1 MPALYDPC
9 LSLPDTPSGRQ
20 RGYLMPDFLPYLLIA
35 LAFLGLLAVVLEEVI
50 HVNKAQVVLFLGALS
65 WVLLFAFSS
74 DTHTHELVQE
84 GLQEN
89 IGEIASLWLFLL
101 AAMTFVAYLN
111 KKGLIESLIY
121 RFLPRQVSERKLL
134 IMAGLFSFVFSSLA
148 DNITA
153 TLISVALIL
162 SLNLSA
168 AKTLRFAT
176 VVVFAVNSGGVAMIT
191 GDVTTLMIFLAGKVS
206 ITNLLL
212 LSLPALTAVLLLAAM
227 LSWSLRDHA
236 IIQHKENDLAR
247 VDLAIAAIFILTIL
261 ATIAGNVMFDIPPVL
276 SFLTGLSVM
285 FLVARAYGE
294 DTENHPILNY
304 IRQIEFDTLL
314 FFLGILLIV
323 GSLKEIHALDS
334 FVALYQH
341 MPAWAAN
348 YLMGLLSAVIDNVP
362 LTAALLKA
370 DVTMTLQEWMA
381 LTYAVGVGGS
391 LLIIGSAAGIVAMSK
406 IDELTF
412 GSYLKFFIALI
423 IAYSVGYS
431 SVLLLGHYVL

>member
-1 MPALYDPC
+1 
-9 LSLPDTPSGRQ
+9 
-20 RGYLMPDFLPYLLIA
+20 MPDFLPYLLIA

-247 VDLAIAAIFILTIL
+247 VDLAIAGIFILTIL